1 MKKFIVFLLMAIMVC
16 SCSVT
21 KTITET
27 YYGRVTTFTPQGDT
41 LQTWDNALIEEKTK
55 EVSTMYGTT
64 TTSVGTSPFRYF
76 GLNFI
81 DRNTGNGVIVHSGIP
96 YIIEYKTDVT
106 TNDSVNTNN
115 IADETLIKA
124 NELETKHSNC
134 RFQIAE
140 NKKAMKKL
148 DKKSDEYRIKKEQND
163 KLRGKM
169 RELENEYLKLTGNNM
184 YGYYGGY

>member
-1 MKKFIVFLLMAIMVC
+1 MKKFIVFFLMAIIVC
-16 SCSVT
+16 SCGSI
-21 KTITET
+21 KTTTET

-41 LQTWDNALIEEKTK
+41 LQTWDNALIEEKTTM
-55 EVSTMYGTT
+55 VSTMYGTT
-64 TTSVGTSPFRYF
+64 STSESAFKAF

-81 DRNTGNGVIVHSGIP
+81 DRNTGDGVIVHKNIP

-140 NKKAMKKL
+140 NKKAIKNL